1 MRLLLAAAALALV
14 SPTTFAQG
22 QPATAAQAAPASR
35 PPTAPDPERARR
47 GQAVFERFCI
57 SCHGAHGD
65 GRGYSAQ
72 WLDPAPRDFTGGIFK
87 WRSTPS
93 GTLPTE
99 GDLVRTVSR
108 GLSHTNMPSWA
119 PLGGRAVRDVV
130 EYVKT
135 FSPRWQRE
143 SPGEPIKIP
152 PAPPEDE
159 ASRRR
164 GAELF
169 TQMGCFSCH
178 GEKGKGDGPS
188 MPTLLDDWGHKIVPY
203 DFTGGT
209 SLKCGDR
216 PEDIY
221 RVFMTGLTG
230 SPMPSYDGQ
239 LSPDDAWH
247 LVHFLQTLRSQ

>member
-1 MRLLLAAAALALV
+1 MRVLLAVAALALV
-14 SPTTFAQG
+14 ALAALAQE
-22 QPATAAQAAPASR
+22 QPAVAQAR
-35 PPTAPDPERARR
+35 PPTAPDPERALR
-47 GQAVFERFCI
+47 GKAVFDRFCI

-99 GDLVRTVSR
+99 GDMVRTVSR
-108 GLSHTNMPSWA
+108 GLSQTNMPSWA
-119 PLGGRAVRDVV
+119 PLGERAVRDVV
-130 EYVKT
+130 EYLKT

-143 SPGEPIKIP
+143 SPGGPIKILPEP
-152 PAPPEDE
+152 PDGE
-159 ASRRR
+159 ASRHR
-164 GAELF
+164 GGELY
-169 TQMGCFSCH
+169 TQMGCFNCH
-178 GEKGKGDGPS
+178 GEKGKGDGPA

-209 SLKCGDR
+209 SLKCGDK